1 MKKIVFLINILFIL
15 SISGCRNDV
24 PPDSEVKKRMIQYL
38 QSMNMPLKIDTITVS
53 FGKYNV
59 GGKYQPAKV
68 SVKGKILSDNRRSIN
83 HIINNIYDARFYQIF
98 HSYSYWEGNFS
109 LERKPPP
116 DSIIY
121 LLSSKNFD
129 VEKDQIKILKIDS
142 MNQAEKFYPV
152 DISIERNRLKNN
164 YNLKFSENEFGI
176 WEIGI
181 NKLITSESTIESFLS
196 EVNRGNTQK
205 AKRYFSYQYKYGYD
219 DDDKNN
225 LEKLFPEGSIND
237 ISCTNIYTKAD
248 TASVYLVVAK
258 TDLDTFKT
266 DLTLIKFGYEWRIK
280 YYGWDWKFKKGS
292 RY

>member
-1 MKKIVFLINILFIL
+1 LKKIVFLIDILFIL
-15 SISGCRNDV
+15 SIWGCRNDV
-24 PPDSEVKKRMIQYL
+24 PPDNEVKKRMIQYL
-38 QSMNMPLKIDTITVS
+38 QSINMPLKIDKITVL

-59 GGKYQPAKV
+59 DGGYQPAKV
-68 SVKGKILSDNRRSIN
+68 YVKGKILSENKRSID
-83 HIINNIYDARFYQIF
+83 HMINNIYDARFYQIF
-98 HSYSYWEGNFS
+98 YSNWEGNFS

-129 VEKDQIKILKIDS
+129 VEKDQVKILKVGS
-142 MNQAEKFYPV
+142 MNEMEKFYPV
-152 DISIERNRLKNN
+152 DISIPSNNLKNN
-164 YNLKFSENEFGI
+164 YKLKFSENEFGI

-181 NKLITSESTIESFLS
+181 NKLLTPEGTIESFLS
-196 EVNRGNTQK
+196 EVNRGKTEK

-225 LEKLFPEGSIND
+225 LEKLFPKGSIND
-237 ISCTNIYTKAD
+237 ISFTNIYTKDD
-248 TASVYLVVAK
+248 TASVYLIVAK

-266 DLTLIKFGYEWRIK
+266 NLTLIKFGYEWRIK